1 MPLYEFRC
9 RSCDERFEAWLG
21 SGDAQ
26 TGVACPEGHT
36 ETVRIFSAVGMT
48 GRAGVSA
55 SAAPGPSA
63 PCGSGCGCYHG

>member
-36 ETVRIFSAVGMT
+36 ETVRVFSAVAVT
-48 GRAGVSA
+48 GRASVG
-55 SAAPGPSA
+55 AAPSAPAA
-63 PCGSGCGCYHG
+63 PCGSACGCHHG